1 MSLKSET
8 RQGFSTVFGIVVEV
22 LVSAKIMENNQYF
35 RGKDNGKCAC
45 GWDIRV
51 LTEVSEKWLS
61 SIPAE
66 NSRIPEYL
74 DF

>member
-22 LVSAKIMENNQYF
+22 LVSTKIMENNQYF
-35 RGKDNGKCAC
+35 RGKDNGQCDC

-66 NSRIPEYL
+66 NSRIPEYV